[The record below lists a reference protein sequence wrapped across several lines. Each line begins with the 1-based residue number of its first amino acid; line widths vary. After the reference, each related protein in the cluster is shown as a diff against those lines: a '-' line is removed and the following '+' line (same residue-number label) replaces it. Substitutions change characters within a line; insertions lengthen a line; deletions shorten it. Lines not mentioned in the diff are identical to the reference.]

1 MLLKDIKLT
10 LINILLLYIVVFFVW
25 LVIGFF
31 AMGYEGGTDNSNLG
45 FYCYKIAGLLVFS
58 KHFWFK
64 ILQSSILA
72 THFSLFTTTAI
83 LYVVYIIGRKL
94 L

>member
-1 MLLKDIKLT
+1 MHLT
-10 LINILLLYIVVFFVW
+10 DFKSAAITLLLLYIGIFFVW

-58 KHFWFK
+58 KNFWFK

-83 LYVVYIIGRKL
+83 LYIVYIIGRKL